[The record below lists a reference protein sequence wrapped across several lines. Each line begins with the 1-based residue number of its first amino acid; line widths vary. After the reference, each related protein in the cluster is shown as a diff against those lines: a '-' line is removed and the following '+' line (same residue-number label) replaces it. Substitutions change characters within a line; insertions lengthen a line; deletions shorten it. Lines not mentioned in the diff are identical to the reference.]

1 MDLRLRGD
9 GLFRSSTALG
19 EGFAASG
26 AFRHILL
33 EFGRP
38 VRGHRLL
45 FGVTAVLHD
54 LFGVENGRYTNQQA
68 VSAYGSPEFQQDMAE
83 RAGRVQTRGK
93 LLQDVWDMPPDMNTR
108 TVDTHVKRL
117 REKMGDAAGH
127 LETVRG
133 VGYRF
138 NATLPKRRSQQE

>member
-1 MDLRLRGD
+1 VTE
-9 GLFRSSTALG
+9 FK
-19 EGFAASG
+19 
-26 AFRHILL
+26 LL
-33 EFGRP
+33 
-38 VRGHRLL
+38 HTL
-45 FGVTAVLHD
+45 AD
-54 LFGVENGRYTNQQA
+54 
-68 VSAYGSPEFQQDMAE
+68 
-83 RAGRVQTRGK
+83 RAGRVQSRGK

-138 NATLPKRRSQQE
+138 NSSLSKRRSSQE